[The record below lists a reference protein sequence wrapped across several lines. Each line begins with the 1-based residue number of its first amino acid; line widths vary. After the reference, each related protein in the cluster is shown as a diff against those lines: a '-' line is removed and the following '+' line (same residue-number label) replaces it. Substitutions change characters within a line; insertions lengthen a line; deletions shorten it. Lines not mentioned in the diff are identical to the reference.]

1 MLLTEHDTP
10 AIPSHSTFTT
20 SVNDQMSIAQANE
33 TFKVKAKDGHTV
45 GTKGETLAF
54 GKHQLSTAY
63 DKVSTLEQ
71 ELAVHEK
78 AAAEALASGAA
89 STDLAPVIEDLKE
102 QMKKAQSS
110 LRKVVEA
117 SSDLFEDESKFRVGH
132 PDDRGLISRSVAST
146 AVDRLVGLQVVAEE
160 KFGMDENGKVIGL
173 SVQADGAGVR
183 SEVKFPGEDKTRTCF
198 LDVDY
203 SDPRIQRGLHDLE
216 AMDYLTGQI
225 DRHAGNIFIDPQS
238 GKVTGID
245 NDLSFPDLEREKMF
259 DRNKQLGDKAPA
271 HLPHMMHEETARRIM
286 AITPEALRETLEGI
300 QDPNG
305 QGQLDEYQI
314 GYAVVRLEQLQQAI
328 KDPGSVATG
337 FKVVDKFDA
346 ATFQEAMAA
355 QDYNGKWSVSCSSY
369 VGTVKCE
376 QLATA
381 QKVAVNSPDHGI
393 IGAKDVGKALRN
405 AEHAE
410 YAKQVE
416 VAKFMLKTNPAAIA
430 DPVQQKLVTGLQQQI
445 AEAKEKIGHYDRET
459 ARLEAEKPGAMLR
472 SLASGGAAGRK
483 EFYSDKKIDALQTL
497 ASLERQLET
506 AVDAAVTVDMRKDLK
521 ANATTAIAALKAAEE
536 ALEKPAASISDI
548 ADPTPVVAPAPLS
561 ETMAQI
567 QAGREAA
574 MNRIVVKQYQNIDA
588 ASGYAAAMPQY
599 VTGQGQGLTQ
609 QLKSHL
615 PAELRDAR
623 GQAANWEVQAFIS
636 DGPNYQGGNIPINDR
651 TLALRE
657 KILEATVRLNKAHE
671 QLSTLGQDPAFDYTQ
686 LDRISVLATR
696 NEAID
701 LMLEGRKDLQ
711 TRQAALI
718 QQVDALGPLER
729 LQDNL
734 KPVDQS
740 LQKQLN
746 GVDNQ
751 LAALD
756 QAQTEKQSNLQAM
769 DKLVTAA
776 AQDIPVDKKAV
787 AQSVA
792 VDSVEVDRSYIRL
805 SEKDID
811 SAIKEHTT
819 AADFPANDVPDYK
832 SIAGDVQTG
841 IEPDKARQHK
851 ADKAA
856 IEARLIETREIK
868 PLNQRIE
875 AAEKALETLQQTPG
889 IQPDDPRLNQQK
901 EALAE
906 LYEDLDNWETRV
918 DTLKSSM
925 RVDDRKNRLD
935 AINAA
940 EKATAAD
947 LAHKPEN
954 SSGKVTFDSGTKAGD
969 GNPRQAYEL
978 KIASA
983 DAAKTVIG
991 RVPDHGIDASTLKS
1005 LIRQGYG
1012 GAYNYDGPDR
1022 LKEDGSK
1029 QRVKGAND
1037 RGITPQEM
1045 DRVAAEMQP
1054 MIDQVNALQQDI
1066 RALEAISPASIQ
1078 QQIAEDPGLI
1088 ADPQT
1093 RQNLQQAQV
1102 KLQAAETTLSE
1113 CEAQLEVLNTPIPA
1127 KDLLDPSPE
1136 VLAAAAQMEQ
1146 AVQKHGSLE
1155 QACQNIGNEADKA
1168 RTMVAVA
1175 KEAVTVH
1182 LGEGAAP
1189 IQQQNQA
1196 AVADLKAQQAKLLQD
1211 FHDQTKAQ
1219 AATIKPD
1226 RAQGESVELAHDK
1239 VAKDL
1244 NSVDAQIAALD
1255 AAETKLQS
1263 DLASLEQQHAD
1274 LKNAKVEELAEN
1286 PDLIANDDTK
1296 QAIRQ
1301 APDQETQAKLFEQLR
1316 TREELDRAVVKQ
1328 DAAATRLDH
1337 CEKQLQKLESPGV
1350 GDRIKAVAQHGGLRQ
1365 AREHYQNE
1373 IQKAEQ
1379 GKALAG
1385 QEIDQLLSQAADSAL
1400 ANDPTAVK
1408 LGQDI
1413 QALRQQEAQLRLQN
1427 LFPRQALEQ
1436 QRTGIEDKAL
1446 AENKVRTRDMLNRE
1460 PRKSALSQDPKKNQ
1474 VNSGTQQNQEER
1486 QERDERLKTGAAKK
1500 DTDGP
1505 GSNALR
1511 NTWKRTAPSVAQD
1524 GVKVTL

>member
-117 SSDLFEDESKFRVGH
+117 SSDLFEDESKFRVGQ

-271 HLPHMMHEETARRIM
+271 HLPHMMHEETASRIM

-346 ATFQEAMAA
+346 ATFQEALAA

-410 YAKQVE
+410 YATQVE
-416 VAKFMLKTNPAAIA
+416 LAKFMLKTNPAAIA
-430 DPVQQKLVTGLQQQI
+430 DPVQQNLVIGLQKQI
-445 AEAKEKIGHYDRET
+445 ADTKEKLGHYERET

-483 EFYSDKKIDALQTL
+483 EFYSEKEIDALQKL
-497 ASLERQLET
+497 AGLERQLDT
-506 AVDAAVTVDMRKDLK
+506 ALDAAVTVDMRKDLK
-521 ANATTAIAALKAAEE
+521 ENATTRIANLTAARE
-536 ALEKPAASISDI
+536 AQETPAAIVSTRPHNQP
-548 ADPTPVVAPAPLS
+548 ALRPVLPS
-561 ETMAQI
+561 ETLAQI
-567 QAGREAA
+567 QASREDAL
-574 MNRIVVKQYQNIDA
+574 NRIMVKLHQDIDA
-588 ASGYAAAMPQY
+588 VSEFVTDQPQY
-599 VTGQGQGLTQ
+599 VTGEGQGLTQ
-609 QLKSHL
+609 QLKTFL
-615 PAELRDAR
+615 PAELRNASDNEAS
-623 GQAANWEVQAFIS
+623 QEVQAFIS
-636 DGPNYQGGNIPINDR
+636 NGPNYQGGKIPINDN
-651 TLALRE
+651 TLALRK
-657 KILEATVRLNKAHE
+657 KIMEAHARLDTASAQVN
-671 QLSTLGQDPAFDYTQ
+671 TLGQNLAVDYSQ
-686 LDRISVLATR
+686 LDRISVLANR
-696 NEAID
+696 NEEID
-701 LMLEGRKDLQ
+701 RMLESRGELQ
-711 TRQAALI
+711 AQQTALI
-718 QQVDALGPLER
+718 QQVDALGPLDR
-729 LQDNL
+729 VQDNL

-740 LQKQLN
+740 LQKQLRVV
-746 GVDNQ
+746 GDQ

-756 QAQTEKQSNLQAM
+756 QVEMEKQNNLQVM
-769 DKLVTAA
+769 DELVTAA
-776 AQDIPVDKKAV
+776 AQDIPVDENDLAKRL
-787 AQSVA
+787 A
-792 VDSVEVDRSYIRL
+792 VDSVEVDRSYVRM
-805 SEKDID
+805 SEADID
-811 SAIKEHTT
+811 AAIKARTQET
-819 AADFPANDVPDYK
+819 DFPANEVPEYEA
-832 SIAGDVQTG
+832 IAGSIQAG
-841 IEPDKARQHK
+841 IEPNIAKHHK

-856 IEARLIETREIK
+856 IEARLIETREIR

-875 AAEKALETLQQTPG
+875 AAETKLKELEQAGTPVN
-889 IQPDDPRLNQQK
+889 DPQLDAQRADLD
-901 EALAE
+901 E
-906 LYEDLDNWETRV
+906 LYEDLDNWETRLE
-918 DTLKSSM
+918 TLKASM
-925 RVDDRKNRLD
+925 RLDDRKNRLE

-940 EKATAAD
+940 EKATAAGMVNK
-947 LAHKPEN
+947 AEN
-954 SSGKVTFDSGTKAGD
+954 SSGKVQFNEGTKLNV
-969 GNPRQAYEL
+969 GNPRQEYEL
-978 KIASA
+978 AIAA
-983 DAAKTVIG
+983 ANAAKKVIG
-991 RVPDHGIDASTLKS
+991 IVPLEGINDSTLKT
-1005 LIRQGYG
+1005 LIGEGYAS
-1012 GAYNYDGPDR
+1012 AYTYDGPDR
-1022 LKEDGSK
+1022 FKEDGSF
-1029 QRVKGAND
+1029 QRVKAAND
-1037 RGITPQEM
+1037 RGINMPEKE
-1045 DRVAAEMQP
+1045 RVAAVMKP
-1054 MIDQVNALQQDI
+1054 MIDKVNVLQESITPLVNAQAALAADI
-1066 RALEAISPASIQ
+1066 RSDLQADPAK
-1078 QQIAEDPGLI
+1078 I
-1088 ADPQT
+1088 ADPKT
-1093 RQNLQQAQV
+1093 RQDFLQAQD
-1102 KLQAAETTLSE
+1102 KLQTAVERVE
-1113 CEAQLEVLNTPIPA
+1113 HCKAQLKNLGPPGPI
-1127 KDLLDPSPE
+1127 D
-1136 VLAAAAQMEQ
+1136 QM
-1146 AVQKHGSLE
+1146 
-1155 QACQNIGNEADKA
+1155 KA
-1168 RTMVAVA
+1168 RTQHGGVEQAREYYQ
-1175 KEAVTVH
+1175 KEQRTAEQQRSSAEREVN
-1182 LGEGAAP
+1182 AALDKATDVVLMEDAIGK
-1189 IQQQNQA
+1189 IQSEEIEK
-1196 AVADLKAQQAKLLQD
+1196 LKAEQNKLLQD

-1219 AATIKPD
+1219 AATIKPT
-1226 RAQGESVELAHDK
+1226 RVQGASVESAQDK
-1239 VAKDL
+1239 LAKDL
-1244 NSVDAQIAALD
+1244 RPIEAQIAALD

-1263 DLASLEQQHAD
+1263 DVAALEQQLAD
-1274 LKNAKVEELAEN
+1274 LKKAKIEELAEN
-1286 PDLIANDDTK
+1286 PDLIANDD
-1296 QAIRQ
+1296 
-1301 APDQETQAKLFEQLR
+1301 QLR
-1316 TREELDRAVVKQ
+1316 TREELDRAQAKQ
-1328 DAAATRLDH
+1328 EAATARLGH
-1337 CEKQLQKLESPGV
+1337 CEDQLKNLGSPGV

-1385 QEIDQLLSQAADSAL
+1385 QEIDQLLSPAADRAL
-1400 ANDPTAVK
+1400 ANDPAAVK

-1413 QALRQQEAQLRLQN
+1413 QMLRQQEAQLRLQN

-1436 QRTGIEDKAL
+1436 QRMGIEDKAI
-1446 AENKVRTRDMLNRE
+1446 AQNKVRTRDMLNRE
-1460 PRKSALSQDPKKNQ
+1460 PTKSALSQDPKKNR

-1486 QERDERLKTGAAKK
+1486 QERDERLKTGAPKK
-1500 DTDGP
+1500 DTEGP

-1511 NTWKRTAPSVAQD
+1511 NTWKRTAPSVAQP
-1524 GVKVTL
+1524 GVKVNL